1 MLASYI
7 QIKTSSLGYF
17 LEIIVLRREFKLT
30 SVVYGMDITLRNKI
44 PEISPER
51 WVYRI
56 TLNSVRK
63 ESRNSEIQPKNYFVS
78 QVKKKSEIDFICR
91 WLLAS
96 T

>member
-1 MLASYI
+1 M
-7 QIKTSSLGYF
+7 
-17 LEIIVLRREFKLT
+17 T

-63 ESRNSEIQPKNYFVS
+63 ESRNSPIQPKNYFVS
-78 QVKKKSEIDFICR
+78 QVKKNLKLILYVDGFWPPHDF
-91 WLLAS
+91 LVYQMVFGTTA
-96 T
+96 